1 MPDLEVEARDRPCG
15 GFLQGD
21 LPQGCGLCS
30 KGAKLVLFV
39 TGVCH
44 YDCFYCPVG
53 DARRDDHGAW
63 ANERYIPPEDVGT
76 GPDLEAIRD
85 EVEKTRARGTGLTGG
100 DPMYDPERTV
110 RFIRFL
116 KDEFGEAHHVHIY
129 TQIPFDEDRLEDLH
143 EAGLDEFRFHPPEEI
158 WSDVDAHEEY
168 ARLYRAARAYEGW
181 DVGFEIPCIPGWIE
195 ETQDLVRWLDGN
207 GFPFLNLNE
216 FEFSPTNANKLRE
229 RGHEVKDDVTSK
241 ARGSAEVAREV
252 MKAAADRGV
261 AVHFCSSPFKDAI
274 QLRARLRRRAEQT
287 AGPHEVV
294 TEDATLLRGIVDP
307 GGDDP
312 HQVAR
317 ALRDELEV
325 PDDLLAVRAPSRGGP
340 PADPAEGG
348 PAEGEAAVGADA
360 GTPSPPA
367 TAGGGLAGSV
377 ATTGRDVGPVVPAD
391 PSGVSTPHPDGP
403 HLEVAPWI
411 LDEVGEALPWDSW
424 ISEVYPTARG
434 LEVER
439 IPTGEGVRLGSDA

>member
-1 MPDLEVEARDRPCG
+1 MPDVEVEARDRPCG
-15 GFLQGD
+15 GLLQGD

-53 DARRDDHGAW
+53 EERRDNHGAW
-63 ANERYIPPEDVGT
+63 ANERYIPPEDVGA

-100 DPMYDPERTV
+100 DPMYDPERTL

-116 KDEFGEAHHVHIY
+116 KDEFGEEHHIHIY
-129 TQIPFDEDRLEDLH
+129 TQIPFDEDWLGPLH

-158 WSDVDAHEEY
+158 WSDVDAHEDY
-168 ARLYRAARAYEGW
+168 ASLYRAAQTYDDW
-181 DVGFEIPCIPGWIE
+181 DVGFEIPCIPGWSE
-195 ETQDLVRWLDGN
+195 ETQDLVRWLDEN

-216 FEFSPTNANKLRE
+216 FEFSPTNAARLRE
-229 RGHEVKDDVTSK
+229 RGHEVEDDVTSK
-241 ARGSAEVAREV
+241 AKGSAEVAREV
-252 MKAAADRGV
+252 MKAASDRGT

-287 AGPHEVV
+287 AGDHEVV
-294 TEDATLLRGIVDP
+294 TEDATVLRGILDP
-307 GGDDP
+307 GDGDP
-312 HQVAR
+312 HAVAE
-317 ALRDELEV
+317 ALQAELDV
-325 PDDLLAVRAPSRGGP
+325 PPDLLVVRQGP
-340 PADPAEGG
+340 PAPAS
-348 PAEGEAAVGADA
+348 EAAEPGASDA
-360 GTPSPPA
+360 PSPPA
-367 TAGGGLAGSV
+367 TAEGGMAGSV
-377 ATTGRDVGPVVPAD
+377 ATTGRDVGPVTPDD
-391 PSGVSTPHPDGP
+391 PSDAPSPHPDGP

-424 ISEVYPTARG
+424 ISEVYPTSRG

-439 IPTGEGVRLGSDA
+439 IPTGDGARLSPAD

>member
-30 KGAKLVLFV
+30 RGAKLVLFV

-53 DARRDDHGAW
+53 ETRRDDHGAW
-63 ANERYIPPEDVGT
+63 ANERYIPPEDVGE

-100 DPMYDPERTV
+100 DPMYDPERTI

-129 TQIPFDEDRLEDLH
+129 TQIPFDEAWLEDLH

-168 ARLYRAARAYEGW
+168 ASLYRQAQTYEGW
-181 DVGFEIPCIPGWIE
+181 DVGFEIPCIPGWSR
-195 ETQDLVRWLDGN
+195 ETQDLTRWLDEN

-216 FEFSPTNANKLRE
+216 FEFSPTNAAKLRE
-229 RGHEVKDDVTSK
+229 RGHEAKDDVTSK
-241 ARGSAEVAREV
+241 AQGSAEVAREV
-252 MKAAADRGV
+252 MKSAADRDV

-287 AGPHEVV
+287 ARPFEVV
-294 TEDATLLRGIVDP
+294 TEDATLLRGVLDP
-307 GGDDP
+307 GDDDP
-312 HQVAR
+312 REVAA
-317 ALRDELEV
+317 ALRDELDV
-325 PDDLLAVRAPSRGGP
+325 PADLLAVRAPGRDPSGGGD
-340 PADPAEGG
+340 ADETGEGG
-348 PAEGEAAVGADA
+348 DEASSEAPPV
-360 GTPSPPA
+360 PPA
-367 TAGGGLAGSV
+367 TSEAGIAGSV
-377 ATTGRDVGPVVPAD
+377 ATTGRDVGPVAPAD
-391 PSGVSTPHPDGP
+391 PSAVSSPHPDGP

-424 ISEVYPTARG
+424 ISEVYPTSRG

-439 IPTGEGVRLGSDA
+439 VPTGDGARLGADR